1 MNITEPTYISV
12 REFGRKIQHAFTQAE
27 RVGIYEDWTTTGN
40 NVEITHRAVFNM
52 PDKSKYVYHEKDNEL
67 WHYPIN
73 GDPKWFVVH
82 RPYAP
87 GDTL

>member
-1 MNITEPTYISV
+1 MITEPTYISV
-12 REFGRKIQHAFTQAE
+12 REFGRKIQHAFAQSVDIAISETIIRYMPSE
-27 RVGIYEDWTTTGN
+27 KLGITLKAT
-40 NVEITHRAVFNM
+40 FFM
-52 PDKSKYVYHEKDNEL
+52 PDGSEIIYMDAYNEL

-73 GDPKWFVVH
+73 GDQWFVVH